1 MHPGRW
7 RRSERV
13 ILGPLRSYLS
23 MLLPALNLARTVARA
38 AAGEPACKE
47 GQIMTENGCVIGI
60 DVAKRWLDWAVADS
74 GRVQRV
80 DNDAAGLSKLVPHL
94 QRHRPALV
102 VMEATGGY
110 ELAAVRA
117 LQEAGLA
124 VSVVNPRQVRDFA

>member
-1 MHPGRW
+1 
-7 RRSERV
+7 
-13 ILGPLRSYLS
+13 
-23 MLLPALNLARTVARA
+23 
-38 AAGEPACKE
+38 
-47 GQIMTENGCVIGI
+47 MTENGCVIGI

-80 DNDAAGLSKLVPHL
+80 DNDPAGLTKLVPHL
-94 QRHRPALV
+94 HRHRPALV

-124 VSVVNPRQVRDFA
+124 VSVVNPRQVRDFARAGGRLAKTDRLDAIALARFAQAVRPAARPLPDAAPSS